1 MFKDY
6 ECLLRYKRSKTLK
19 CQAICIFLHDFFSKA
34 FFFYNCWKMKMF
46 FRAEF
51 FFIFTVKKAP
61 GFFFFKSK
69 KKKQRKGEN
78 WLYWLLTCFSDGYY
92 TVDLMCIPLQY
103 LGQNILNYGPFGKI
117 QLFFMVWC
125 KEYFCYS
132 CYCAAVS
139 LSDVVVVHSKRKKV
153 HWPLKRGKVFQVTL
167 LFFGAAAQRA

>member
-1 MFKDY
+1 MNACFCIKGVKPWNVKHY
-6 ECLLRYKRSKTLK
+6 ASFNTIFFLK
-19 CQAICIFLHDFFSKA
+19 PSSYTAAEKWKSFFMQN
-34 FFFYNCWKMKMF
+34 FFFHSQLKKLQVF
-46 FRAEF
+46 FLQKE
-51 FFIFTVKKAP
+51 
-61 GFFFFKSK
+61 
-69 KKKQRKGEN
+69 GEN

-139 LSDVVVVHSKRKKV
+139 LSDVVVVVHSKRKKV

>member
-1 MFKDY
+1 MSSIMHLFT
-6 ECLLRYKRSKTLK
+6 R
-19 CQAICIFLHDFFSKA
+19 FFSKA
-34 FFFYNCWKMKMF
+34 LFLYCCWKMKKF
-46 FRAEF
+46 FHAEF
-51 FFIFTVKKAP
+51 FFHSQLKKLQV
-61 GFFFFKSK
+61 FFFKK
-69 KKKQRKGEN
+69 KGEN

>member
-1 MFKDY
+1 MSSIMHLFT
-6 ECLLRYKRSKTLK
+6 R
-19 CQAICIFLHDFFSKA
+19 FFSKA
-34 FFFYNCWKMKMF
+34 LFLYCCWKMKKF
-46 FRAEF
+46 FHAEF
-51 FFIFTVKKAP
+51 FFFIHSWKSSRFL
-61 GFFFFKSK
+61 FFKK
-69 KKKQRKGEN
+69 KGEN

>member
-1 MFKDY
+1 MSSIMHLFT
-6 ECLLRYKRSKTLK
+6 R
-19 CQAICIFLHDFFSKA
+19 FFSKA
-34 FFFYNCWKMKMF
+34 LFLYCCWKMKKF
-46 FRAEF
+46 FHAEF
-51 FFIFTVKKAP
+51 FFFIHSWKSSR
-61 GFFFFKSK
+61 FFSSK
-69 KKKQRKGEN
+69 RRGGN